1 MGGVKFFWGGLRG
14 GQNFFDGPKGRL
26 IFYGSKGANFFFQEG
41 GLLFG
46 GGGCNSF
53 WGGPKGG
60 AIFCVGQRGGGQN
73 FFPHLKG
80 GRTN

>member
-1 MGGVKFFWGGLRG
+1 MENQITGPGSYHFLPGGPEGGSLFVGGVKFFWGGLRG

-46 GGGCNSF
+46 GGGVQF
-53 WGGPKGG
+53 FLGG
-60 AIFCVGQRGGGQN
+60 
-73 FFPHLKG
+73 
-80 GRTN
+80 T